1 MYPNYESII
10 SNFNS
15 IQKSTENRGNTLFP
29 SFSENYENSQTDKS
43 IECIDNFPNKTCNN
57 FQNGQENNMLFNNI
71 NSFNQD
77 FNCNEENSFKN
88 LKEYNLIP
96 FTQENF
102 LNIPQQ
108 LSSCQKN
115 EKPEELINQDKK
127 TDYTSGNKKKK
138 CGRKTS
144 KENSS
149 YIHDK
154 YKGDNI
160 MRKIKVHIIQEKI
173 IKLINNYFKSKKL
186 RKKKLCKLY
195 QKHVTRLKK
204 DINLKLMN
212 MTLAEIYKGNQIGTK
227 YNSEKANNNKKLID
241 EIYNN
246 SEYFDLQELLNLTFL
261 EFYEIYTH
269 RVTGREL
276 SQELSKKKS
285 EINLLNDQN
294 FKGIEEFINQLSKK
308 EKDKGMSDDELNKY
322 INEVKKYCGSFKE
335 WFVNKKGRNE

>member
-1 MYPNYESII
+1 MNSNYELIT
-10 SNFNS
+10 SNFNL
-15 IQKSTENRGNTLFP
+15 IQKSTENRDNTIFP
-29 SFSENYENSQTDKS
+29 SYSENDENSQTGKS
-43 IECIDNFPNKTCNN
+43 IEFMDNFPPKTCNN

-71 NSFNQD
+71 NSLNQG
-77 FNCNEENSFKN
+77 FNCGEENSLQN
-88 LKEYNLIP
+88 LSECVLIP
-96 FTQENF
+96 LSQENF
-102 LNIPQQ
+102 RNIQKQP
-108 LSSCQKN
+108 SSCQKS
-115 EKPEELINQDKK
+115 EKSEELINQDKK

-173 IKLINNYFKSKKL
+173 IKLINNYFRSKKL

-276 SQELSKKKS
+276 SQKLSKKKS

-308 EKDKGMSDDELNKY
+308 EKNKGMSDDELNKY

>member
-1 MYPNYESII
+1 MNSNYELIT
-10 SNFNS
+10 SNFNL
-15 IQKSTENRGNTLFP
+15 IQKSTENRDNTIFP
-29 SFSENYENSQTDKS
+29 SYSENDENSQTGKS
-43 IECIDNFPNKTCNN
+43 IEFMDNFSPKTCNN

-71 NSFNQD
+71 NSLNQG
-77 FNCNEENSFKN
+77 FNCCEENSLQN
-88 LKEYNLIP
+88 LSECVLIP
-96 FTQENF
+96 LSQENF
-102 LNIPQQ
+102 RNIQKQP
-108 LSSCQKN
+108 SSCQKS
-115 EKPEELINQDKK
+115 EKSEELINQDKK

-173 IKLINNYFKSKKL
+173 IKLINNYFRSKKL

-276 SQELSKKKS
+276 SQKLSKKKS